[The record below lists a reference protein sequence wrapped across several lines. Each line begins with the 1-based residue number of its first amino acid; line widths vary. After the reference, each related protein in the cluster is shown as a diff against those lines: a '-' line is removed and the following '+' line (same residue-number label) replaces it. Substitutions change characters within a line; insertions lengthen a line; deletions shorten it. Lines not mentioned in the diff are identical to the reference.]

1 MKMAYKYF
9 SSPIILLLLPTLFQL
24 ARADAPMAKPGCQ
37 DHCGN
42 ISIPY
47 PFGTTKDCYLD
58 ESFEIVCDEETVS
71 PPRVFIRKT
80 NLEVLNI
87 EEGAAVV
94 KGPIMSSNCSGRQSG
109 TPVNLEGS
117 PFFFSFGNML
127 RLVIFF
133 VPASIPY
140 HLCC

>member
-1 MKMAYKYF
+1 MTMAYKYF

-24 ARADAPMAKPGCQ
+24 ARAVAPMAKPGCQ

-58 ESFEIVCDEETVS
+58 ESFEIVCDETVN

-80 NLEVLNI
+80 NMEVRNI
-87 EEGAAVV
+87 EEGAALSEVRLCPQIV
-94 KGPIMSSNCSGRQSG
+94 PVGNPVHLYSS
-109 TPVNLEGS
+109 
-117 PFFFSFGNML
+117 FAFS
-127 RLVIFF
+127 
-133 VPASIPY
+133 S
-140 HLCC
+140 